1 METFELLRSL
11 LAEKVKENAE
21 ITPRTNLRELG
32 IDSVDLVEILLNFE
46 EKMNLTFED
55 EAMLKL
61 STVQDVLDLSQEID
75 VYKRQVLGPV
85 SEADYD
91 CGERLR
97 L

>member
-1 METFELLRSL
+1 MEAFELLRSL
-11 LAEKVKENAE
+11 LAEKVKDEVE

-61 STVQDVLDLSQEID
+61 STVQDVLDLSQEI
-75 VYKRQVLGPV
+75 
-85 SEADYD
+85 SN
-91 CGERLR
+91 
-97 L
+97 

>member
-11 LAEKVKENAE
+11 LAEKVKDEVE

-32 IDSVDLVEILLNFE
+32 IDSVDLVEIILNFE

-61 STVQDVLDLSQEID
+61 STVQDVLDLSQEI
-75 VYKRQVLGPV
+75 
-85 SEADYD
+85 SN
-91 CGERLR
+91 
-97 L
+97 

>member
-11 LAEKVKENAE
+11 LAEKVKDNAE

-61 STVQDVLDLSQEID
+61 STVQDVLDLSQHIS
-75 VYKRQVLGPV
+75 K
-85 SEADYD
+85 
-91 CGERLR
+91 
-97 L
+97 

>member
-1 METFELLRSL
+1 METFALLRSL
-11 LAEKVKENAE
+11 LAEKVKDNAE

-61 STVQDVLDLSQEID
+61 STVQDVLDLSQEI
-75 VYKRQVLGPV
+75 
-85 SEADYD
+85 SN
-91 CGERLR
+91 
-97 L
+97 

>member
-1 METFELLRSL
+1 METFEMLRSL
-11 LAEKVKENAE
+11 LAEKVKDNAE

-61 STVQDVLDLSQEID
+61 STVQDVLDLSQEI
-75 VYKRQVLGPV
+75 
-85 SEADYD
+85 SN
-91 CGERLR
+91 
-97 L
+97 

>member
-11 LAEKVKENAE
+11 LAEKVKDNAE

-55 EAMLKL
+55 EAMLKM
-61 STVQDVLDLSQEID
+61 STVQDVLDLSQEI
-75 VYKRQVLGPV
+75 
-85 SEADYD
+85 SN
-91 CGERLR
+91 
-97 L
+97 

>member
-11 LAEKVKENAE
+11 LAEKVKDNAE

-61 STVQDVLDLSQEID
+61 STVQDVLDLSPEI
-75 VYKRQVLGPV
+75 
-85 SEADYD
+85 SN
-91 CGERLR
+91 
-97 L
+97 

>member
-11 LAEKVKENAE
+11 LAEKVKANAE

-61 STVQDVLDLSQEID
+61 STVQDVLDLSQEI
-75 VYKRQVLGPV
+75 
-85 SEADYD
+85 SN
-91 CGERLR
+91 
-97 L
+97 

>member
-11 LAEKVKENAE
+11 LAEKVKDNAE

-61 STVQDVLDLSQEID
+61 STVQDVLDLSQEISN
-75 VYKRQVLGPV
+75 LE
-85 SEADYD
+85 EAV
-91 CGERLR
+91 C
-97 L
+97 

>member
-11 LAEKVKENAE
+11 LAEKVKDEVE

-61 STVQDVLDLSQEID
+61 STVQDVLDLSQEI
-75 VYKRQVLGPV
+75 
-85 SEADYD
+85 SN
-91 CGERLR
+91 
-97 L
+97 

>member
-11 LAEKVKENAE
+11 LAEKVKDNAE

-61 STVQDVLDLSQEID
+61 STVQDVLDLSQEISN
-75 VYKRQVLGPV
+75 VSQHRQESL
-85 SEADYD
+85 SQK
-91 CGERLR
+91 CISSNSRS
-97 L
+97 

>member
-11 LAEKVKENAE
+11 LAEKVKDEVE

-61 STVQDVLDLSQEID
+61 STVQDAAATS
-75 VYKRQVLGPV
+75 RACP
-85 SEADYD
+85 
-91 CGERLR
+91 
-97 L
+97 

>member
-11 LAEKVKENAE
+11 LSEKVKDEVE

-61 STVQDVLDLSQEID
+61 STVQDVLDLSQEI
-75 VYKRQVLGPV
+75 
-85 SEADYD
+85 SN
-91 CGERLR
+91 
-97 L
+97 

>member
-11 LAEKVKENAE
+11 LAEKVKDNAE

-46 EKMNLTFED
+46 EKMNLTFDD

-61 STVQDVLDLSQEID
+61 STVQDVLDLSQEI
-75 VYKRQVLGPV
+75 
-85 SEADYD
+85 SN
-91 CGERLR
+91 
-97 L
+97 

>member
-11 LAEKVKENAE
+11 LAEKVKDNAE

-46 EKMNLTFED
+46 EEMNLTFED

-61 STVQDVLDLSQEID
+61 STVQDVLDLSQEI
-75 VYKRQVLGPV
+75 
-85 SEADYD
+85 SN
-91 CGERLR
+91 
-97 L
+97 

>member
-11 LAEKVKENAE
+11 LAEKVKDNAE
-21 ITPRTNLRELG
+21 ITPRTNLREMG

-61 STVQDVLDLSQEID
+61 STVQDVLDLSQEI
-75 VYKRQVLGPV
+75 
-85 SEADYD
+85 SN
-91 CGERLR
+91 
-97 L
+97 

>member
-11 LAEKVKENAE
+11 LAEKVKDNAE

-32 IDSVDLVEILLNFE
+32 IDSVDLVEILLTFE

-61 STVQDVLDLSQEID
+61 STVQDVLDLSQEI
-75 VYKRQVLGPV
+75 
-85 SEADYD
+85 SN
-91 CGERLR
+91 
-97 L
+97 

>member
-11 LAEKVKENAE
+11 LAEKVKDNAE

-61 STVQDVLDLSQEID
+61 NTVQDVLDLSQEI
-75 VYKRQVLGPV
+75 
-85 SEADYD
+85 SN
-91 CGERLR
+91 
-97 L
+97 

>member
-11 LAEKVKENAE
+11 LAEKVKDEVE

-32 IDSVDLVEILLNFE
+32 IDSVDLVEILLKFE

-61 STVQDVLDLSQEID
+61 STVQDVLDLSQEI
-75 VYKRQVLGPV
+75 
-85 SEADYD
+85 SN
-91 CGERLR
+91 
-97 L
+97 

>member
-11 LAEKVKENAE
+11 LAEKVKDEVE
-21 ITPRTNLRELG
+21 ITHRTNLRELG

-61 STVQDVLDLSQEID
+61 STVQDVLDLSQEI
-75 VYKRQVLGPV
+75 
-85 SEADYD
+85 SN
-91 CGERLR
+91 
-97 L
+97 

>member
-11 LAEKVKENAE
+11 LAEKVKDNAE

-32 IDSVDLVEILLNFE
+32 IESVDLVDILLHFD

-61 STVQDVLDLSQEID
+61 STVQDVLDLSQEI
-75 VYKRQVLGPV
+75 
-85 SEADYD
+85 SN
-91 CGERLR
+91 
-97 L
+97 

>member
-11 LAEKVKENAE
+11 LAEKVKDNAE

-32 IDSVDLVEILLNFE
+32 MDSVDLVEILLNFE

-61 STVQDVLDLSQEID
+61 STVQDVLDLSQEI
-75 VYKRQVLGPV
+75 
-85 SEADYD
+85 SN
-91 CGERLR
+91 
-97 L
+97 

>member
-11 LAEKVKENAE
+11 LAEKVKDNAE

-61 STVQDVLDLSQEID
+61 STVQDVLDLSREI
-75 VYKRQVLGPV
+75 
-85 SEADYD
+85 SN
-91 CGERLR
+91 
-97 L
+97 

>member
-11 LAEKVKENAE
+11 LAEKVKDNAE

-32 IDSVDLVEILLNFE
+32 IDSVDLVESLLNFE

-61 STVQDVLDLSQEID
+61 STVQDVLDLSQEI
-75 VYKRQVLGPV
+75 
-85 SEADYD
+85 SN
-91 CGERLR
+91 
-97 L
+97 

>member
-11 LAEKVKENAE
+11 LAEKMKDDAE

-61 STVQDVLDLSQEID
+61 STVQDVLDLSQEI
-75 VYKRQVLGPV
+75 
-85 SEADYD
+85 SN
-91 CGERLR
+91 
-97 L
+97 

>member
-11 LAEKVKENAE
+11 LAEKVKDNAE

-61 STVQDVLDLSQEID
+61 STVLDVLDLSQEI
-75 VYKRQVLGPV
+75 
-85 SEADYD
+85 SN
-91 CGERLR
+91 
-97 L
+97 

>member
-11 LAEKVKENAE
+11 LAEKVKDNAE

-61 STVQDVLDLSQEID
+61 STVQDVLDLSQ
-75 VYKRQVLGPV
+75 
-85 SEADYD
+85 
-91 CGERLR
+91 
-97 L
+97 

>member
-11 LAEKVKENAE
+11 LAEKVKDNAE

-61 STVQDVLDLSQEID
+61 STVQDVLDLSQEI
-75 VYKRQVLGPV
+75 
-85 SEADYD
+85 SI
-91 CGERLR
+91 
-97 L
+97 

>member
-11 LAEKVKENAE
+11 LAEKVKDNAE

-32 IDSVDLVEILLNFE
+32 IDSVDLVGILLNFE

-61 STVQDVLDLSQEID
+61 STVQDVLDLSQEI
-75 VYKRQVLGPV
+75 
-85 SEADYD
+85 SN
-91 CGERLR
+91 
-97 L
+97 

>member
-11 LAEKVKENAE
+11 LAEKVKDNAE

-32 IDSVDLVEILLNFE
+32 IDSVALVEILLNFE

-61 STVQDVLDLSQEID
+61 STVQDVLDLSQEI
-75 VYKRQVLGPV
+75 
-85 SEADYD
+85 SN
-91 CGERLR
+91 
-97 L
+97 

>member
-1 METFELLRSL
+1 METFERLRSL
-11 LAEKVKENAE
+11 LAEKVKDNAE

-61 STVQDVLDLSQEID
+61 STVQDVLDLSQEI
-75 VYKRQVLGPV
+75 
-85 SEADYD
+85 SN
-91 CGERLR
+91 
-97 L
+97 

>member
-11 LAEKVKENAE
+11 LAEKVKDNAE

-46 EKMNLTFED
+46 EKMNLNFED

-61 STVQDVLDLSQEID
+61 STVQDVLDLSQEI
-75 VYKRQVLGPV
+75 
-85 SEADYD
+85 SN
-91 CGERLR
+91 
-97 L
+97 

>member
-11 LAEKVKENAE
+11 LAEKVKDNAE

-46 EKMNLTFED
+46 EKINLTFED

-61 STVQDVLDLSQEID
+61 STVQDVLDLSQEI
-75 VYKRQVLGPV
+75 
-85 SEADYD
+85 SN
-91 CGERLR
+91 
-97 L
+97 

>member
-11 LAEKVKENAE
+11 LAEKVKDEVE

-61 STVQDVLDLSQEID
+61 STVQDVLDLSHEI
-75 VYKRQVLGPV
+75 
-85 SEADYD
+85 SN
-91 CGERLR
+91 
-97 L
+97 

>member
-11 LAEKVKENAE
+11 LAEKVKDNAE

-46 EKMNLTFED
+46 EKMNRTFED

-61 STVQDVLDLSQEID
+61 STVQDVLDLSQEI
-75 VYKRQVLGPV
+75 
-85 SEADYD
+85 SN
-91 CGERLR
+91 
-97 L
+97 